1 MTSKVFQFVHNGLG
15 ASCLP
20 KETSLPFMMLHLGKI
35 DENVEYMVKLDSFKT
50 IPVNL
55 SSERRGNQSLDCL
68 FLELHTFIKLKYPS
82 KKYICVLQRINT
94 WGVM

>member
-20 KETSLPFMMLHLGKI
+20 EETSLPFMMLHLGKI

-55 SSERRGNQSLDCL
+55 SSERGGDLWIA
-68 FLELHTFIKLKYPS
+68 FFGITYFHKVKIPLKKVYLCTT
-82 KKYICVLQRINT
+82 KN
-94 WGVM
+94 